1 MVFCEILPGCPL
13 MVEGTVDIGLA
24 RGLEAREEEEKG
36 PGVRAL

>member
-1 MVFCEILPGCPL
+1 
-13 MVEGTVDIGLA
+13 MVEGAVDIGLA